1 MKKRMLTLM
10 LAALLCSSALT
21 ACADTETETPADVTD
36 VPAAEEIAEE
46 NIFNAIDIAGILSER
61 KTHITRRDVHLC
73 TKKR

>member
-46 NIFNAIDIAGILSER
+46 TAHEEEYDSVGQR
-61 KTHITRRDVHLC
+61 
-73 TKKR
+73 